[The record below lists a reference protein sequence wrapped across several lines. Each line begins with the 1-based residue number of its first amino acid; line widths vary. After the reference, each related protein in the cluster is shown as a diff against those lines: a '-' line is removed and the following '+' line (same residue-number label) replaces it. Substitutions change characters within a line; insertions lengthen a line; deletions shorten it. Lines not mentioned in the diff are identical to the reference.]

1 MFSRSLG
8 RIDQPLPVLI
18 FARCTRNHRAR
29 HKRTSRVSID
39 RAIGVAMTAYHI
51 GVLVGMMVFGV
62 IGYSI
67 GNKKEYGALGFVLG
81 LLLGLIGVI
90 VIAVI
95 PAKKTY
101 PYGSPVMP
109 PMMPPMT
116 QPGLDVCPAC
126 RSSVGFADV
135 VCPRCGMALGN
146 RAAHVPEAGSQYSPI
161 QPEAWWYQ
169 EEGAPP
175 PPIAGM
181 NAPAV
186 PTKLSAMPDAPPPA
200 PPSLSSWPGATPPP
214 ASPAAPGEPGTTSSS
229 F

>member
-1 MFSRSLG
+1 
-8 RIDQPLPVLI
+8 
-18 FARCTRNHRAR
+18 
-29 HKRTSRVSID
+29 
-39 RAIGVAMTAYHI
+39 MTAYHI

-116 QPGLDVCPAC
+116 LPSIDSLLKVTPG
-126 RSSVGFADV
+126 RS
-135 VCPRCGMALGN
+135 
-146 RAAHVPEAGSQYSPI
+146 
-161 QPEAWWYQ
+161 
-169 EEGAPP
+169 
-175 PPIAGM
+175 
-181 NAPAV
+181 
-186 PTKLSAMPDAPPPA
+186 
-200 PPSLSSWPGATPPP
+200 
-214 ASPAAPGEPGTTSSS
+214 
-229 F
+229 